1 MRIDR
6 LIITVILLNCL
17 GVYNVF
23 AQKDNVWNPDN
34 GNGTFT
40 NPIFGEIGRI
50 RILFV
55 WMISFIL
62 FLQVCI
68 MSQVVQSLFLRI

>member
-1 MRIDR
+1 MHKRIMYG
-6 LIITVILLNCL
+6 IQITEMGLLPIL
-17 GVYNVF
+17 F
-23 AQKDNVWNPDN
+23 
-34 GNGTFT
+34 
-40 NPIFGEIGRI
+40 FGEIGRI